1 VTGGSSDER
10 GRVLVTG
17 GEGLVGSAVVARL
30 LESGREVT
38 TLTPPG
44 ATPHPGVRSLAGDA
58 RDRDAVAAA
67 LDGVTSVI
75 HLAAI
80 PRPWDDPAETVFGNN
95 TLATFTVLWT
105 AAEHGV
111 RRFAAAGSVNATGLI
126 FNKHHPVPQR
136 FPLDESSEPDLAD
149 PYSLSKYVDEY
160 TLKTVCRR
168 FDASG
173 VILRLPV
180 ILSPGPL
187 GNAVRIRTWLA
198 PRAEEN
204 VGDGWSWMDVRDAA
218 EAFRLAIEADYQGV
232 HVLQV
237 GATTTIQ
244 ESPTDELLDRYA
256 PGVPRR
262 ERYPETTAPLDTS
275 RARELLGFSPV
286 HHDPFTLERED
297 AGDR

>member
-1 VTGGSSDER
+1 MTGDSADER

-17 GEGLVGSAVVARL
+17 AEGLVGSAVVARL
-30 LESGREVT
+30 LEAGREVT
-38 TLTPPG
+38 TLTPAG

-67 LDGVTSVI
+67 LEGVTSVI

-80 PRPWDDPAETVFGNN
+80 PRPWDDPAEVVFGNN

-105 AAEHGV
+105 AAEHGI
-111 RRFAAAGSVNATGLI
+111 RRLAAASSVNASGLV
-126 FNKHHPVPQR
+126 FNKHHPLPPR
-136 FPLDESSEPDLAD
+136 FPIDETIEPDPAD
-149 PYSLSKYVDEY
+149 PYSLSKLVDEY

-180 ILSPGPL
+180 ILSPGPE

-198 PRAEEN
+198 TRPEQN
-204 VGDGWSWMDVRDAA
+204 VGDGWGWMDVRDAA
-218 EAFRLAIEADYQGV
+218 EAFRLAIEVDYQGA

-237 GATTTIQ
+237 GASTTIQ
-244 ESPTDELLDRYA
+244 ATPTDELLDRYA
-256 PGVPRR
+256 PGVARR
-262 ERYPETTAPLDTS
+262 ERYPATAVPFDMS
-275 RARELLGFSPV
+275 RARDLLGFSPA
-286 HHDPFTLERED
+286 HDDPFVLERED
-297 AGDR
+297 EGDR